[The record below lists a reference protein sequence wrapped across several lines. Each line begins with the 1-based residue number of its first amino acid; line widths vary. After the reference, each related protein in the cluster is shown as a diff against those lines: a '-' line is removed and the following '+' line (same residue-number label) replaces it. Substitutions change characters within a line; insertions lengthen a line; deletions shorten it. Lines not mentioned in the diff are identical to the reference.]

1 MTGSPGAGAGP
12 AGVPGPTG
20 VPGSAGLTAAGGRGT
35 AIRVLIADDEPLIRA
50 GIRMILTSDR
60 EIEVV
65 AEAANGREAV
75 DLARSHGVDVVLL
88 DIQMPVMDGL
98 TALGELRRA
107 TPTAR
112 VIVLTTFGEREN
124 VLRALEYGGAGF
136 LLKDTAPAE
145 LIRAVRAAAAGDA
158 YLSPGA
164 TRHVVDQLASGRV
177 AARGE
182 EARARVAG
190 LSGREREVLALLGEG
205 LSNAD
210 AGRRLH
216 MSEATVKT
224 YVSRILAKLECE
236 NRVQAALLARDA
248 GL

>member
-1 MTGSPGAGAGP
+1 MAGQP
-12 AGVPGPTG
+12 
-20 VPGSAGLTAAGGRGT
+20 
-35 AIRVLIADDEPLIRA
+35 IRVVIADDEPLIRA
-50 GIRMILTSDR
+50 GIRMILTSDP

-75 DLARSHGVDVVLL
+75 EATRAHAADVVLL
-88 DIQMPVMDGL
+88 DIQMPVLDGL
-98 TALGELRRA
+98 SALPEMRRA
-107 TPTAR
+107 APAAR
-112 VIVLTTFGEREN
+112 VIVLTTFGERDN
-124 VLRALEYGGAGF
+124 VLRTLEHGGAGF

-158 YLSPGA
+158 YLSPAA
-164 TRHVVDQLASGRV
+164 TRHVVERLATGRE
-177 AARGE
+177 AARAE
-182 EARARVAG
+182 EARGRVAG
-190 LSGREREVLALLGEG
+190 LSEKERDVLALLGEG

-210 AGRRLH
+210 AGKRLH

-224 YVSRILAKLECE
+224 YVSRILAKLDCE

>member
-1 MTGSPGAGAGP
+1 M
-12 AGVPGPTG
+12 
-20 VPGSAGLTAAGGRGT
+20 SAKV
-35 AIRVLIADDEPLIRA
+35 IRVVIADDEPLIRA
-50 GIRMILTSDR
+50 GIRMILTSAPD
-60 EIEVV
+60 IEVV

-75 DLARSHGVDVVLL
+75 ELARAHAPDVVLL

-98 TALGELRRA
+98 SALGELGRA
-107 TPTAR
+107 AAGVRTL
-112 VIVLTTFGEREN
+112 ILTTFGEREN
-124 VLRALEYGGAGF
+124 VLRALSEGGAGF
-136 LLKDTAPAE
+136 LLKDSAPGE
-145 LIRAVRAAAAGDA
+145 LIGAVRAAAAGDA
-158 YLSPGA
+158 YLSPSA
-164 TRHVVDQLASGRV
+164 TRHVVDQLASGQAVVRGEQARRRV
-177 AARGE
+177 AE
-182 EARARVAG
+182 
-190 LSGREREVLALLGEG
+190 LSERERGVLALLGEG

>member
-1 MTGSPGAGAGP
+1 MTAE
-12 AGVPGPTG
+12 V
-20 VPGSAGLTAAGGRGT
+20 
-35 AIRVLIADDEPLIRA
+35 IRVVIADDEPLIRA
-50 GIRMILTSDR
+50 GIRMILTSAPD
-60 EIEVV
+60 IEVV

-75 DLARSHGVDVVLL
+75 ELARLHAPGVMLL

-107 TPTAR
+107 APEVRAL
-112 VIVLTTFGEREN
+112 ILTTFGEKEN
-124 VLRALEYGGAGF
+124 VLRALGQGGAGF
-136 LLKDTAPAE
+136 LLKDSAPGE
-145 LIRAVRAAAAGDA
+145 LIGAVRAAAAGDA

-164 TRHVVDQLASGRV
+164 ARHVVDQLASGK
-177 AARGE
+177 AAVRGE
-182 EARARVAG
+182 EARRQVAE
-190 LSGREREVLALLGEG
+190 LSERERGVLALLGEG

-224 YVSRILAKLECE
+224 YVSRILAKLGCE

>member
-1 MTGSPGAGAGP
+1 MAGQP
-12 AGVPGPTG
+12 
-20 VPGSAGLTAAGGRGT
+20 
-35 AIRVLIADDEPLIRA
+35 IRVVIADDEPLIRA
-50 GIRMILTSDR
+50 GIRMILISDPD
-60 EIEVV
+60 IEVV
-65 AEAANGREAV
+65 GEAADGRAAVEA
-75 DLARSHGVDVVLL
+75 ARAHAADVVLL
-88 DIQMPVMDGL
+88 DIQMPVLDGL
-98 TALGELRRA
+98 SALPELRRA
-107 TPTAR
+107 APAAR

-124 VLRALEYGGAGF
+124 VLRALEHGGAGF

-158 YLSPGA
+158 YLSPAA
-164 TRHVVDQLASGRV
+164 TRHVVERLATGREAARSEQARVRV
-177 AARGE
+177 AA
-182 EARARVAG
+182 
-190 LSGREREVLALLGEG
+190 LSEKEREVLAVLGEG

-224 YVSRILAKLECE
+224 YVSRILAKLDCE

>member
-1 MTGSPGAGAGP
+1 MGVHVTGSPTDAS
-12 AGVPGPTG
+12 TG
-20 VPGSAGLTAAGGRGT
+20 SPSGSP
-35 AIRVLIADDEPLIRA
+35 IRVVVADDEPLIRA

-65 AEAANGREAV
+65 AEAANGREAI
-75 DLARSHGVDVVLL
+75 DLARSHTADVVLL

-98 TALGELRRA
+98 TALGEFRRA
-107 TPTAR
+107 APATR

-124 VLRALEYGGAGF
+124 VLRALEHGGAGF

-145 LIRAVRAAAAGDA
+145 LIRAVRAAAAGEA

-164 TRHVVDQLASGRV
+164 TRHVVDQLASGRA

-190 LSGREREVLALLGEG
+190 LSAREREVLALLGEG

-248 GL
+248 GLDGGW

>member
-1 MTGSPGAGAGP
+1 MTAK
-12 AGVPGPTG
+12 
-20 VPGSAGLTAAGGRGT
+20 
-35 AIRVLIADDEPLIRA
+35 AIRVVIADDEPLIRA
-50 GIRMILTSDR
+50 GIRMILTSAPD
-60 EIEVV
+60 IEVV

-75 DLARSHGVDVVLL
+75 ELARGHAPNVVLL

-98 TALGELRRA
+98 SALEELGRA
-107 TPTAR
+107 APEVRAL
-112 VIVLTTFGEREN
+112 ILTTFGEKEN
-124 VLRALEYGGAGF
+124 VLRALRQGGAGF
-136 LLKDTAPAE
+136 LLKDSAPGE
-145 LIRAVRAAAAGDA
+145 LIGAVRAAANGDA

-164 TRHVVDQLASGRV
+164 TRHVVDQLAAGPGPGRAEGRHGISPV
-177 AARGE
+177 EARG
-182 EARARVAG
+182 RVAG
-190 LSGREREVLALLGEG
+190 LSERERGVLALLGEG

-224 YVSRILAKLECE
+224 YVSRILAKLGCE

>member
-1 MTGSPGAGAGP
+1 M
-12 AGVPGPTG
+12 
-20 VPGSAGLTAAGGRGT
+20 
-35 AIRVLIADDEPLIRA
+35 IRVVIADDEPLIRA
-50 GIRMILTSDR
+50 GIRMILTSAPD
-60 EIEVV
+60 IEVV

-75 DLARSHGVDVVLL
+75 DLARAHAPDVMLL

-98 TALGELRRA
+98 TALGELGRA
-107 TPTAR
+107 APEVRAL
-112 VIVLTTFGEREN
+112 ILTTFGEKEN
-124 VLRALEYGGAGF
+124 VLRALGSGGAGF
-136 LLKDTAPAE
+136 LLKDSAPGE
-145 LIRAVRAAAAGDA
+145 LIGAVRAAAAGDA

-164 TRHVVDQLASGRV
+164 TRHVVDQLASGQ
-177 AARGE
+177 AAGRGE
-182 EARARVAG
+182 EARRRVAE
-190 LSGREREVLALLGEG
+190 LSERERGVLALLGEG

-224 YVSRILAKLECE
+224 YVSRILAKLGCE

>member
-1 MTGSPGAGAGP
+1 MGVTGP
-12 AGVPGPTG
+12 
-20 VPGSAGLTAAGGRGT
+20 R
-35 AIRVLIADDEPLIRA
+35 IRVVIADDEPLIRA
-50 GIRMILTSDR
+50 GIRMILTSDT

-65 AEAANGREAV
+65 AEATNGREAV
-75 DLARSHGVDVVLL
+75 ELARSHGVDVVLL
-88 DIQMPVMDGL
+88 DIQMPEMDGL
-98 TALGELRRA
+98 SALAELRRA
-107 TPTAR
+107 VPAAR
-112 VIVLTTFGEREN
+112 VIILTTFGEREN
-124 VLRALEYGGAGF
+124 VLRALEHGGAGF

-164 TRHVVDQLASGRV
+164 TRHVVDQLATGRA
-177 AARGE
+177 AARAE
-182 EARARVAG
+182 EARRRVDV
-190 LSGREREVLALLGEG
+190 LSEREREVLALLGEG

-210 AGRRLH
+210 AGKRIH

-224 YVSRILAKLECE
+224 YVSRILAKLDCE

>member
-1 MTGSPGAGAGP
+1 MPGAP
-12 AGVPGPTG
+12 
-20 VPGSAGLTAAGGRGT
+20 
-35 AIRVLIADDEPLIRA
+35 IRVVIADDEPLIRA
-50 GIRMILTSDR
+50 GIRMILTSDPG
-60 EIEVV
+60 IQVV

-75 DLARSHGVDVVLL
+75 DMTRAHGADVVLL

-98 TALGELRRA
+98 TAVGELRRA
-107 TPTAR
+107 VPTAR
-112 VIVLTTFGEREN
+112 VIVLTTFGERDN
-124 VLRALEYGGAGF
+124 VLRTLESGGAGF

-145 LIRAVRAAAAGDA
+145 LIGAVRAAAAGDA

-164 TRHVVDQLASGRV
+164 TRHVVDQLASGRA
-177 AARGE
+177 AARSE

-190 LSGREREVLALLGEG
+190 LSTREHEVLALLGEG

-210 AGRRLH
+210 AGKRLH

-248 GL
+248 GLGG

>member
-1 MTGSPGAGAGP
+1 MAVAGS
-12 AGVPGPTG
+12 
-20 VPGSAGLTAAGGRGT
+20 RQ
-35 AIRVLIADDEPLIRA
+35 IRVVIADDEPLIRA
-50 GIRMILTSDR
+50 GIRMILTSDP

-75 DLARSHGVDVVLL
+75 DLARAHAADVLLL
-88 DIQMPVMDGL
+88 DIQMPVLDGL
-98 TALGELRRA
+98 SALPELRRA
-107 TPTAR
+107 APSTR

-124 VLRALEYGGAGF
+124 VLRALEHGGAGF

-158 YLSPGA
+158 YLSPAA
-164 TRHVVDQLASGRV
+164 TRHVVEQLASGRE
-177 AARGE
+177 AARAE
-182 EARARVAG
+182 EARTRVTA
-190 LSGREREVLALLGEG
+190 LSEREREVLALLGEG

-224 YVSRILAKLECE
+224 YVSRILAKLGCD

-248 GL
+248 RL

>member
-1 MTGSPGAGAGP
+1 MTDPH
-12 AGVPGPTG
+12 
-20 VPGSAGLTAAGGRGT
+20 
-35 AIRVLIADDEPLIRA
+35 IRVVIADDEPLIRA

-60 EIEVV
+60 SIEVV

-75 DLARSHGVDVVLL
+75 ELARSHAVDVVLL

-98 TALGELRRA
+98 TALAELRRVVPA
-107 TPTAR
+107 TR
-112 VIVLTTFGEREN
+112 VIVLTTFGERQN
-124 VLRALEYGGAGF
+124 VLRALEHGGAGF
-136 LLKDTAPAE
+136 LLKDSAPAE

-158 YLSPGA
+158 YLSPAA
-164 TRHVVDQLASGRV
+164 TRHVVEQLASGRAPARADRARQRV
-177 AARGE
+177 AA
-182 EARARVAG
+182 

-210 AGRRLH
+210 AGRRLR

-248 GL
+248 EEFLRE

>member
-1 MTGSPGAGAGP
+1 MAGQP
-12 AGVPGPTG
+12 
-20 VPGSAGLTAAGGRGT
+20 
-35 AIRVLIADDEPLIRA
+35 IRVVIADDEPLIRA
-50 GIRMILTSDR
+50 GIRMILNSDE
-60 EIEVV
+60 EIAVV
-65 AEAANGREAV
+65 GEAADGREAV
-75 DLARSHGVDVVLL
+75 EAARAHAADVVLL
-88 DIQMPVMDGL
+88 DIQMPVLDGL
-98 TALGELRRA
+98 SALPELRRA
-107 TPTAR
+107 APAAR

-124 VLRALEYGGAGF
+124 VLRALEHGGAGF

-158 YLSPGA
+158 YLSPAA
-164 TRHVVDQLASGRV
+164 TRHVVERLASGREAARAE
-177 AARGE
+177 AARG
-182 EARARVAG
+182 RVAG
-190 LSGREREVLALLGEG
+190 LSEKERGVLALLGEG

-224 YVSRILAKLECE
+224 YVSRILAKLDCD

>member
-1 MTGSPGAGAGP
+1 MAGQ
-12 AGVPGPTG
+12 
-20 VPGSAGLTAAGGRGT
+20 R
-35 AIRVLIADDEPLIRA
+35 IRVVVADDEPLIRA
-50 GIRMILTSDR
+50 GIRMILTSDQD
-60 EIEVV
+60 IEVV

-75 DLARSHGVDVVLL
+75 EQARAHAADVVLL
-88 DIQMPVMDGL
+88 DIQMPVLDGL
-98 TALGELRRA
+98 SALPELRRA
-107 TPTAR
+107 APATK

-124 VLRALEYGGAGF
+124 VLRALEHGGAGF

-158 YLSPGA
+158 YLSPAA
-164 TRHVVDQLASGRV
+164 TRHVVEQLASGREVARAEQARGRV
-177 AARGE
+177 AA
-182 EARARVAG
+182 
-190 LSGREREVLALLGEG
+190 LSEREREVLALLGEG

-224 YVSRILAKLECE
+224 YVSRILAKLGCE

>member
-1 MTGSPGAGAGP
+1 MP
-12 AGVPGPTG
+12 GVP
-20 VPGSAGLTAAGGRGT
+20 
-35 AIRVLIADDEPLIRA
+35 IRVVIADDEPLIRA
-50 GIRMILTSDR
+50 GIRMILTSDPG
-60 EIEVV
+60 IQVV

-75 DLARSHGVDVVLL
+75 DMTRAHGADVVLL

-98 TALGELRRA
+98 TAVGELRRA
-107 TPTAR
+107 VPAAR
-112 VIVLTTFGEREN
+112 VIVLTTFGERDN
-124 VLRALEYGGAGF
+124 VLRTLESGGAGF

-145 LIRAVRAAAAGDA
+145 LIGAVRAAAAGDA

-164 TRHVVDQLASGRV
+164 TRHVVDQLASGRAV
-177 AARGE
+177 ARSE

-190 LSGREREVLALLGEG
+190 LSTREHEVLALLGEG

-210 AGRRLH
+210 AGKRLH

-248 GL
+248 GLGG

>member
-1 MTGSPGAGAGP
+1 M
-12 AGVPGPTG
+12 GVSVT
-20 VPGSAGLTAAGGRGT
+20 VPH
-35 AIRVLIADDEPLIRA
+35 IRVVIADDEPLIRA

-60 EIEVV
+60 AIEVV

-75 DLARSHGVDVVLL
+75 ELARLHAPDVVLL
-88 DIQMPVMDGL
+88 DLQMPVMDGL
-98 TALGELRRA
+98 TALAELGRA
-107 TPTAR
+107 VPAAR

-124 VLRALEYGGAGF
+124 VLRALESGGAGF
-136 LLKDTAPAE
+136 LLKDSAPAE

-164 TRHVVDQLASGRV
+164 TRHVVEQLASGR
-177 AARGE
+177 APARAE
-182 EARARVAG
+182 EARRLVTA
-190 LSGREREVLALLGEG
+190 LSGRERDVLALLGEG

-224 YVSRILAKLECE
+224 YVSRILAKLGCE

-248 GL
+248 AL

>member
-1 MTGSPGAGAGP
+1 MAGQP
-12 AGVPGPTG
+12 
-20 VPGSAGLTAAGGRGT
+20 
-35 AIRVLIADDEPLIRA
+35 IRVVIADDEPLIRA
-50 GIRMILTSDR
+50 GIRMILTSDP

-75 DLARSHGVDVVLL
+75 EVTRAHAADVVLL
-88 DIQMPVMDGL
+88 DIQMPVLDGL
-98 TALGELRRA
+98 SALPELRRA
-107 TPTAR
+107 APAAR
-112 VIVLTTFGEREN
+112 VIVLTTFGERDN
-124 VLRALEYGGAGF
+124 VLRTLEHGGAGF

-158 YLSPGA
+158 YLSPAA
-164 TRHVVDQLASGRV
+164 TRHVVERLATGRE
-177 AARGE
+177 AARAE
-182 EARARVAG
+182 EARGRVAG
-190 LSGREREVLALLGEG
+190 LSEKERDVLALLGEG

-210 AGRRLH
+210 AGKRLH

-224 YVSRILAKLECE
+224 YVSRILAKLDCE

>member
-1 MTGSPGAGAGP
+1 MAGQ
-12 AGVPGPTG
+12 
-20 VPGSAGLTAAGGRGT
+20 R
-35 AIRVLIADDEPLIRA
+35 IRVVVADDEPLIRA
-50 GIRMILTSDR
+50 GIRMILTSD
-60 EIEVV
+60 EDIEVV
-65 AEAANGREAV
+65 AEAANGREAIEHV
-75 DLARSHGVDVVLL
+75 RAHAADVVLL
-88 DIQMPVMDGL
+88 DIQMPVLDGL
-98 TALGELRRA
+98 SALPELRRVA
-107 TPTAR
+107 PSTR

-124 VLRALEYGGAGF
+124 VLRALEHGGAGF

-158 YLSPGA
+158 YLSPAA
-164 TRHVVDQLASGRV
+164 TRHVVEQLASGREVARAEQARGRV
-177 AARGE
+177 AA
-182 EARARVAG
+182 
-190 LSGREREVLALLGEG
+190 LSEKEREVLALLGEG

-224 YVSRILAKLECE
+224 YVSRILAKLGCD